1 MINMTGLAPPGI
13 HFLIFERHLG
23 TAVSISL
30 VDYHGKELFRND
42 TRLSKHDPYLYFVG
56 PFIPPKGF
64 FFVRVNGADEHVNI
78 HIVYRFLGL

>member
-1 MINMTGLAPPGI
+1 MTGLSPP
-13 HFLIFERHLG
+13 G

-42 TRLSKHDPYLYFVG
+42 TRISKHDPFLYFVG

-64 FFVRVNGADEHVNI
+64 FFVRVNGADEHVMFCLNDLANNF
-78 HIVYRFLGL
+78 VTGL